1 MQEYGAVVNVPD
13 VTGFHSQSA
22 CVCMWVYVHMFTYAH
37 TYTHA
42 LAHSYI
48 HSDLYTINTMH
59 MQEYG
64 AVVDV
69 PDIEGFTPLHRAVEN
84 DQLEA

>member
-1 MQEYGAVVNVPD
+1 MY
-13 VTGFHSQSA
+13 TY
-22 CVCMWVYVHMFTYAH
+22 VYIRTHI
-37 TYTHA
+37 HA
-42 LAHSYI
+42 LTHSYI
-48 HSDLYTINTMH
+48 HSDLHTVNALH